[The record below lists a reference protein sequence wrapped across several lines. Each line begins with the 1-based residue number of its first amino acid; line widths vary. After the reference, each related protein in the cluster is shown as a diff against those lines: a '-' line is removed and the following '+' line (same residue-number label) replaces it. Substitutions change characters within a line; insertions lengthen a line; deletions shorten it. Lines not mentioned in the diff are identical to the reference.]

1 MKRFAILATAVLL
14 ALFVSCGEK
23 GPSESVS
30 GGGFPSG
37 GDFPS
42 GGGSSSEGG
51 SASTYTGV
59 WKGKHGESS
68 FVLWLGENDY
78 TFIRYNVIYNTIS
91 DPVMKEGQIEK
102 SGKTQLDTYLSGGLS
117 DSMRYEYY
125 LQFSSNQPK
134 LTVTEIT
141 SSAVGD
147 GAISSE
153 TGREEKEI
161 SLKKFEEKQNEVK
174 PKDNFEKTLYF
185 YKDYNFETTKP
196 EGGNSGESSSGA
208 GSSGSGSGSSGS
220 SGSGSGSSGSGSSGD
235 DYNIENEGSGSG
247 GGGSSSSAIKNYS
260 YRYIYFQDKEKWTFG
275 RVTWTDT
282 YSAGQLIDAGKKT
295 WKPSKSGTYEFSG
308 EKITITPSEP
318 LLDSEKEILRSF
330 GLYGYDG
337 VSLTEHTFTGGKGA
351 DSMSVIVKAKD
362 AGYDAKYT
370 YNWNL
375 REDILGGA
383 DPNEIIT
390 GIPSSSDSTVSIG
403 ALYNNLFVKLG
414 SGDFFYITSSN
425 ELYTVR
431 ATNSSTKLKLT
442 GTSVKG
448 VSMSSS
454 LKLEYTSSGDYDEIG
469 LDNYNYKFGDKMPYL
484 QETDRDKNIWLPF
497 KYVEEDFSYTVDT
510 SAVTN
515 AQ

>member
-42 GGGSSSEGG
+42 GGGSSSGGDSSSEGG

-78 TFIRYNVIYNTIS
+78 TFIRYNAINNTIS

-102 SGKTQLDTYLSGGLS
+102 SGQTQLDTYLSEGLS

-141 SSAVGD
+141 TSAVGD

-153 TGREEKEI
+153 TGREEKDI

-185 YKDYNFETTKP
+185 YEDYDFETTKP

-208 GSSGSGSGSSGS
+208 GSS
-220 SGSGSGSSGSGSSGD
+220 
-235 DYNIENEGSGSG
+235 
-247 GGGSSSSAIKNYS
+247 SSAIKNYS
-260 YRYIYFQDKEKWTFG
+260 YRYIYFQDKENWTFG

-282 YSAGQLIDAGKKT
+282 YSAGELIDAGKKT
-295 WKPSKSGTYEFSG
+295 WKPIKSGTYEFSG
-308 EKITITPSEP
+308 EKIIITPKEP
-318 LLDSEKEILRSF
+318 LLDSEKDTLRSY
-330 GLYGYDG
+330 GLYGYDS

-390 GIPSSSDSTVSIG
+390 GNPSSSDSTVSIG
-403 ALYNNLFVKLG
+403 ALYNKLFVKLG

-431 ATNSSTKLKLT
+431 ATKISTKLKLT

-454 LKLEYTSSGDYDEIG
+454 LKLEYTSSDDDDEIG

>member
-37 GDFPS
+37 EDFPS
-42 GGGSSSEGG
+42 GGGSSSGGDSSSGEG

-59 WKGKHGESS
+59 WKGSHGESS
-68 FVLWLGENDY
+68 FILWLGENDY
-78 TFIRYNVIYNTIS
+78 TFISYATRGT
-91 DPVMKEGQIEK
+91 PVVKEGQIEK
-102 SGKTQLDTYLSGGLS
+102 NGKTQLYSYGEDLGS
-117 DSMRYEYY
+117 EYN
-125 LQFSSNQPK
+125 LQFSSKNQPK
-134 LTVTEIT
+134 LTVTQT
-141 SSAVGD
+141 SIVGD
-147 GAISSE
+147 GFSE
-153 TGREEKEI
+153 NTNREEKEI
-161 SLKKFEEKQNEVK
+161 SLKKIEEKQNEVK
-174 PKDNFEKTLYF
+174 PKDDFDKTLYF
-185 YKDYNFETTKP
+185 YKDYEFKTTKP

-208 GSSGSGSGSSGS
+208 GSGGSG

-235 DYNIENEGSGSG
+235 DDNIENEGSGSG
-247 GGGSSSSAIKNYS
+247 GGGSSSSVTKNYS
-260 YRYIYFQDKEKWTFG
+260 YTYIYFQDKENWTFG
-275 RVTWTDT
+275 GVTWTDT
-282 YSAGQLIDAGKKT
+282 LSAGQVIDAGKKT
-295 WKPSKSGTYEFSG
+295 WKPFKSGTYKFSG
-308 EKITITPSEP
+308 EKITITPKDP
-318 LLDSEKEILRSF
+318 LTESEKKTLRSY

-362 AGYDAKYT
+362 AGYDATYT

-390 GIPSSSDSTVSIG
+390 GIASSSDSTVSIG
-403 ALYNNLFVKLG
+403 ALYDKLFVKLG

-431 ATNSSTKLKLT
+431 AYNSSPELKLKLT
-442 GTSVKG
+442 GKSVKG
-448 VSMSSS
+448 VSMSGS
-454 LKLEYTSSGDYDEIG
+454 LKLEYTSSDANADINLG
-469 LDNYNYKFGDKMPYL
+469 NYYYKFGDKMPYL
-484 QETDRDKNIWLPF
+484 QETSGDENIWLPF
-497 KYVEEDFSYTVDT
+497 KYVKEESNYTVDT

>member
-37 GDFPS
+37 G
-42 GGGSSSEGG
+42 GSSSGGDSSSGGG

-68 FVLWLGENDY
+68 FILWLGENDY
-78 TFIRYNVIYNTIS
+78 TFISYDTRGT
-91 DPVMKEGQIEK
+91 PVVKDGQIEK
-102 SGKTQLDTYLSGGLS
+102 SGKTLLYSYGGDLGS
-117 DSMRYEYY
+117 EYN
-125 LQFSSNQPK
+125 LQFPSKNQPK
-134 LTVTEIT
+134 LTVTQT
-141 SSAVGD
+141 SIVGD
-147 GAISSE
+147 GFSE
-153 TGREEKEI
+153 NTNREEKEI

-174 PKDNFEKTLYF
+174 PKDNFDKTLYF
-185 YKDYNFETTKP
+185 YKDYKFETTRP
-196 EGGNSGESSSGA
+196 ANDSTGD
-208 GSSGSGSGSSGS
+208 GSGSGSNG

-260 YRYIYFQDKEKWTFG
+260 YRYIYFQDKENWTFG

-282 YSAGQLIDAGKKT
+282 YSAGELINAGKKT
-295 WKPSKSGTYEFSG
+295 WKPTKSGTYEFSG

-318 LLDSEKEILRSF
+318 LSTSEKETLRSF

-454 LKLEYTSSGDYDEIG
+454 LKLEYTSSDDDDEIG